1 MAYFPWSNPGCDPG
15 LLAVPPCRLLG
26 LEERRR
32 GAGELPEGAR
42 AQRTLS
48 AANSSHEAARGAHWP
63 ESPTCPAARSSC
75 SLEHSLG
82 SPRTE
87 GRKQCEPASLA
98 PRGPGL
104 GDLSLGCTSPEVRT
118 ARQGVCVCMCVCVN
132 IWKRDLRFLQT
143 SSHSGVSACSCG
155 PFSPKP
161 KGLRIGWRGLRHHQT
176 RGCSRKVTALLGHS
190 IAPIPASHV
199 PRVRSLMF
207 SA

>member
-98 PRGPGL
+98 ARGPGL

-118 ARQGVCVCMCVCVN
+118 ARQGVCVCMCVCKYLEKRFKVSTN
-132 IWKRDLRFLQT
+132 IKSFWSQCLLMWPFQPKAERVKNWLA
-143 SSHSGVSACSCG
+143 GVKA
-155 PFSPKP
+155 
-161 KGLRIGWRGLRHHQT
+161 HQT

-199 PRVRSLMF
+199 PRVRSLMC